1 MKLDNLLDRIRNH
14 PIGIAIERE
23 DREANL
29 SSRRQI
35 IADLAQLDRNCSQSL
50 LQMRKRTAETLAA
63 VSLAREALAVAERN
77 HADLVSEESRVRL
90 DFDLRRGRLDQELRA
105 LADPAIDIFINESL
119 TEFDRT
125 RASCRAQ
132 EHWKTDWRN
141 DTRKPIIY
149 SNSKSV
155 GNRLAAIR
163 AACEQAE
170 NLKVAGLDVE
180 EIATTLK
187 ALKNGLPPIADTVIE
202 SRIGR

>member
-1 MKLDNLLDRIRNH
+1 MKIEGLLDRIRKH

-23 DREANL
+23 DREAKQ
-29 SSRRQI
+29 STRRQL
-35 IADLAQLDRNCSQSL
+35 IAKLAQLDRDRSEKL
-50 LQMRKRTAETLAA
+50 PQMQKATAEA
-63 VSLAREALAVAERN
+63 VAVVSNAREALAGAERN
-77 HADLVSEESRVRL
+77 HAGLISEESQVRL
-90 DFDLRRGRLDQELRA
+90 DFDLRRGGLEQELRS
-105 LADPAIDIFINESL
+105 LADPAIEAFINESL
-119 TEFDRT
+119 AEFDRT

-141 DTRKPIIY
+141 DTRKPIVY

-155 GNRLAAIR
+155 TNRLAAIR

-180 EIATTLK
+180 EIATALK